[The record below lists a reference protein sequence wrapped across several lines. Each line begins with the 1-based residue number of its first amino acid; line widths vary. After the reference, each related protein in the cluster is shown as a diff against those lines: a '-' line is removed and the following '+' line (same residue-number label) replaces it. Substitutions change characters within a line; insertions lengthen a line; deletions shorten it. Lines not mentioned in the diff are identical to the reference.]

1 MPVTVHE
8 VTGATQFTGIADAGL
23 FDDTIYGGQSTQV
36 RVNFLSYHGTGTAP
50 SLTVT
55 LIDPDNSGNDVLLFS
70 ATAND
75 YAVMSPFLIPTA
87 ADGDSW
93 NLKFETTSK
102 DATGWFSIDWDA
114 VATEG

>member
-1 MPVTVHE
+1 MPVVVHE

-23 FDDTIYGGQSTQV
+23 FDKSIYGGQSTQV
-36 RVNFLSYHGTGTAP
+36 RVNFWSYHGTTTAP
-50 SLTVT
+50 ALTLTMV
-55 LIDPDNSGNDVLLFS
+55 DPDNTGNDVLLYS
-70 ATAND
+70 ATSND
-75 YAVMSPFLIPTA
+75 YAVMSSFLLPTA

-93 NLKFETTSK
+93 NLKFETTGK